1 MFFLARS
8 LQWLFLALQMDVF
21 SYLYQNREPLFLRCD
36 EKQQFWILVLES
48 CEMWVLL
55 VSNSTSNS
63 QYGHQSQEFTP
74 YGRELL
80 ALMPEN
86 RAPLACGFRA

>member
-1 MFFLARS
+1 MSS
-8 LQWLFLALQMDVF
+8 LGHIPHVIDLTGLSD
-21 SYLYQNREPLFLRCD
+21 
-36 EKQQFWILVLES
+36 
-48 CEMWVLL
+48 WVNEQVELGDA
-55 VSNSTSNS
+55 SNS

-86 RAPLACGFRA
+86 RAPLARGFRA